1 MRSKNS
7 TLYTINRIV
16 ATTSKRAP
24 LFTAFIFA
32 IGVLQSLSFVLITFQ
47 TERMVDRVSLLS
59 GNSSLIFN
67 AAIQVALLCTIT
79 LIAEI
84 LNGFQNMLYDIYIN
98 RMHLELG
105 SIINQKSNKISPINF
120 EDPDFLDNVEKA
132 KQGMESSIE
141 MILLIGDFVTYYLPY
156 FLFMAVYLYLV
167 RKTFPI
173 FIIAIFM
180 PTLIGQIIR
189 MRAFSDME
197 DTAAPLRRKMQHY
210 SECVYDTAY
219 IKETRVLNNFFFFSR
234 KFNQT
239 LKLFNRNVKKTRLK
253 TNIIEAGLNCITLT
267 GYLFVLYNLFIA
279 LLNKSIT
286 IGQFAGVYASISTMF
301 SLMEDAV
308 RYNLSYISENVGFVK
323 NYLSFVDTEEIHISE
338 SQEDY
343 SNGILFKQ
351 VSFAYP
357 GQEDCAVKDVTFS
370 VCQNETIAIVG
381 ENGSGKSTLVN
392 LILGLY
398 SPQSGKIVV
407 GSKERESSVL
417 SYKGKSSVFQRFQ
430 KFKLTPVENIVIGN
444 PLSTISDEKVYQVAD
459 FSGVLDIVRD
469 NNDIILGTEF
479 SGIDLSVGQW
489 QRFSIARAVYKDFK
503 LITLD
508 EPTASIDPIEEDS
521 LYEKFQVL
529 TKDKTAFIVTHH
541 LGSIRFVDRII
552 VMEKGKIVEAGTHE
566 ELMQQNGLY
575 HKMYIA
581 QASQYN

>member
-59 GNSSLIFN
+59 SNSSMIFS

-105 SIINQKSNKISPINF
+105 SIINQKSNKISPIKF
-120 EDPDFLDNVEKA
+120 EDPEFLDNVEKA

-219 IKETRVLNNFFFFSR
+219 IKETRALNNFFFFSR

-529 TKDKTAFIVTHH
+529 TKDKTAFILTHH

-552 VMEKGKIVEAGTHE
+552 VMEKGKIVETGTHE
-566 ELMQQNGLY
+566 ELMHQNGLY